1 MKALKILVADDTP
14 LNLKLLRAELTA
26 QGHESVPAANG
37 LEALAIL
44 GNQAIDAVISD
55 ILMPSMDGY
64 RLCREIRGS
73 ATDYRNLPVILYTAT
88 YDSPGDR
95 LLAESVGADAF
106 ILKPAPIAM
115 LIDAVRTAIQT
126 ADVRR
131 VSKDAETDVLKLYN
145 AALVH
150 KLESRNLEVQ
160 ESLAELRGAHEQIVE
175 ANQLLETRVAQ
186 RTAELDAANKELEAF
201 SFSVS
206 HELQSPLRTIDGL
219 AKKMRGPDS
228 SRQSAG
234 NLTGLDQIIDAAA
247 HMTQLIDALL
257 AFARTSRTEMH
268 FCEVD
273 LDSLVDRAIA
283 ALQVETAQRTIDWR
297 RNALPKVHGDPILLY
312 QVLVN
317 LLSNAVKYTRTR
329 AHAVIEVGAR
339 DGSHNEAIIF
349 VRDNGVGFD
358 QRYAGKLFGVF
369 QRLHRTDEFE
379 GTGIGLAN
387 AQRIITRHGGSIWAD
402 ATLGGGA
409 CFHFSLTRQ
418 EGLSAVSL
426 A

>member
-1 MKALKILVADDTP
+1 LKSLKILIADDTP
-14 LNLKLLRAELTA
+14 LNLKLLSAELA
-26 QGHESVPAANG
+26 SQGHESVEAANG
-37 LEALAIL
+37 VEALAIL
-44 GNQAIDAVISD
+44 GYEAVDAVISD

-64 RLCREIRGS
+64 RLCSEIRSS
-73 ATDYRNLPVILYTAT
+73 ANGYRNLPVILYTAT

-95 LLAESVGADAF
+95 VLAESVGADDF
-106 ILKPAPIAM
+106 ILKPAPITI
-115 LIDAVRTAIQT
+115 LIAAVRNAIQN
-126 ADVRR
+126 AGVRPIR
-131 VSKDAETDVLKLYN
+131 KSTDDSGALKLYN

-160 ESLAELRGAHEQIVE
+160 ESLLELRSAHEQIVE
-175 ANQLLETRVAQ
+175 ANQLLESRVAE
-186 RTAELDAANKELEAF
+186 RTAALDAANKELEAF

-206 HELQSPLRTIDGL
+206 HELQSPLRTIGGL
-219 AKKMRGPDS
+219 AKTMRGAES
-228 SRQSAG
+228 SQPAPG
-234 NLTGLDQIIDAAA
+234 NLAELDKIIDAAA

-268 FCEVD
+268 FGEVD
-273 LDSLVDRAIA
+273 LNPLVDKAIA
-283 ALQVETAQRTIDWR
+283 GLPVETPERTIDWR
-297 RNALPKVHGDPILLY
+297 RGALPKVHGDPILLY

-317 LLSNAVKYTRTR
+317 LLSNALKYTRTR
-329 AHAVIEVGAR
+329 PHAVIEVGAR
-339 DGSHNEAIIF
+339 DGRNNEAVFF

-369 QRLHRTDEFE
+369 QRMHRSDEFE

-409 CFHFSLTRQ
+409 CFYFSLTRR
-418 EGLSAVSL
+418 
-426 A
+426 